1 MNEKYDLNSPN
12 LLILF
17 EQIHVELRVKTLQ
30 MFLRIIDYFST
41 FLYYPFHAHAY
52 NDIEKRYG
60 LHMITTILQ

>member
-1 MNEKYDLNSPN
+1 MNTKHDLNSPN

-17 EQIHVELRVKTLQ
+17 EQILR

-52 NDIEKRYG
+52 NDIEKRHG